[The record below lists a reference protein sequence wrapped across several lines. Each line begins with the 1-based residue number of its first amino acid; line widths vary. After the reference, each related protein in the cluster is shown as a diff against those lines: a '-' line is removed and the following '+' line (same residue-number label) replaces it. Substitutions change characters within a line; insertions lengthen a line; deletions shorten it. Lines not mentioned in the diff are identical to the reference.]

1 MPHCRDARR
10 NLSGKRTDGAK
21 LTNGVALFCRLG
33 KVLLKQTPLNT
44 VHRAAGARMVD
55 FGGWDMPVSYGS
67 QIEEHLAVR
76 RDSGMFD
83 VSHMLAVDVEP
94 RNATEDP
101 SENPNAVAG
110 KGARDFLRYALAN
123 NVDKLTVA
131 GKALYSCLLK
141 PDGGVLDDLIVYFLN
156 ENWFRIVVNASTAD
170 KDFAWL
176 RSLIDE
182 RGAKLTLTPRRDLAM
197 IAVQGPRAR
206 ERVWTVLQ
214 HRNAEAKAAT
224 EPLKPFMAAEA
235 GEYFI
240 ARTGYTGEDGFE
252 VILPSTH
259 AAEFWQA
266 LAAAGVKPCGLGAR
280 DTLRLEAGMNLY
292 GQDMD
297 ETVNPLESGLTWTVD
312 LVSAR
317 DFVGKAALLAQTPTR
332 QLTGLLLEDK
342 GGVLRAHQKVMT
354 RAGEGEITSGTF
366 SPTLGA
372 SIALARLPVDAVAG
386 ERAQVEVRGKALAAR
401 IVKPPFV
408 RHGKSL
414 LTSIKEKP
422 L

>member
-1 MPHCRDARR
+1 M
-10 NLSGKRTDGAK
+10 
-21 LTNGVALFCRLG
+21 
-33 KVLLKQTPLNT
+33 LKQTPLNR
-44 VHRAAGARMVD
+44 VHRAAGAKMVD

-67 QIEEHLAVR
+67 QIEEHHAVR
-76 RDSGMFD
+76 RDAGMFD

-94 RNATEDP
+94 SNSTENATE
-101 SENPNAVAG
+101 SPNAAAR
-110 KGARDFLRYALAN
+110 KGAREFLRYALAN

-141 PDGGVLDDLIVYFLN
+141 PDGGVLDDLIVYFLS
-156 ENWFRIVVNASTAD
+156 ENWFRIVVNAGTAD
-170 KDFAWL
+170 KDVAWF

-182 RGAKLTLTPRRDLAM
+182 RGAKLKLTPRRDLSM

-206 ERVWTVLQ
+206 ERVWTVLPDA
-214 HRNAEAKAAT
+214 NAAKAAT
-224 EPLKPFMAAEA
+224 EALKPFMAAEI

-252 VILPSTH
+252 IILPSTRVV
-259 AAEFWQA
+259 EFWHE

-297 ETVNPLESGLTWTVD
+297 ETVNPLESGLAWTVD

-317 DFVGKAALLAQTPTR
+317 DFVGKTALLARAPAR

-372 SIALARLPVDAVAG
+372 SIALARLPAGVPAG
-386 ERAQVEVRGKALAAR
+386 EKVQVEVRGKALAAR

-414 LTSIKEKP
+414 LA
-422 L
+422 